1 MKILLTGGSGA
12 LGRAISH
19 RYQKEHKIFKT
30 FNENPIKDGIRLDIQ
45 NSGKI
50 ESLVRSLE
58 SEIVIHSA
66 ALTNVDLCEIERKKA
81 FEVNVLGTENLVNAC
96 MREEIKLIFLST
108 DFIFNGEKG
117 RYEESDKPNP
127 INYYG
132 KTKLLAE
139 DRVRELENYLI
150 LRTSV
155 LYGNYGWNFVKWVIN
170 ELSHKKEIKIVQD
183 QYNSPTLQQNLAE
196 IIFSLIDEKG
206 IFHTAGSERI
216 SRFEF
221 ARKIAKIFE
230 LDDSLID
237 PIKSKDLKQ
246 AAKRPRDSSL
256 CVCKLKKLG
265 VKVLGVEEGLR
276 KMRERF
282 SF

>member
-30 FNENPIKDGIRLDIQ
+30 FCENPLKDGIRLDIQ

-50 ESLVRSLE
+50 ESLVESLKPQV
-58 SEIVIHSA
+58 VIHTA
-66 ALTNVDLCEIERKKA
+66 AFTNVDLCELERRKA
-81 FEVNVLGTENLVNAC
+81 FGINVLGTENIVNAC
-96 MREEIKLIFLST
+96 LQEDVKLIFLST

-139 DRVRELENYLI
+139 HRVRKLEYYLI

-155 LYGNYGWNFVKWVIN
+155 LYGNYGWNFVKWVIT
-170 ELSHKKEIKIVQD
+170 ELSNEREIKIVQD
-183 QYNSPTLQQNLAE
+183 QHNSPTLQENLAE
-196 IIFSLIDEKG
+196 MIFSLIDEKG

-230 LDDSLID
+230 LDDSLIK

-246 AAKRPRDSSL
+246 TAKRPRDSSL

-265 VKVLGVEEGLR
+265 VEVFGVEEGLKR
-276 KMRERF
+276 MREK
-282 SF
+282 SSI